1 MKPKFSQPNKVSSNL
16 VLRPAENGSVDNHSI
31 TIFFLP
37 KSGQVAKAQP
47 LALAGAAAVVV
58 AVVVVVVVVDVA
70 VAVDDV
76 DVVV

>member
-1 MKPKFSQPNKVSSNL
+1 MFFFDKTRQNIG
-16 VLRPAENGSVDNHSI
+16 RRD

-58 AVVVVVVVVDVA
+58 AVVVVAAAVVVVVDE
-70 VAVDDV
+70 
-76 DVVV
+76 VVVVV